1 MGGKDKFEKF
11 ADAHFEGGHN
21 LHTNEP
27 SHHIVSPGVSAP
39 FP

>member
-11 ADAHFEGGHN
+11 ADAHFNGGHN

-27 SHHIVSPGVSAP
+27 SHHIVRYNHSGPS
-39 FP
+39 